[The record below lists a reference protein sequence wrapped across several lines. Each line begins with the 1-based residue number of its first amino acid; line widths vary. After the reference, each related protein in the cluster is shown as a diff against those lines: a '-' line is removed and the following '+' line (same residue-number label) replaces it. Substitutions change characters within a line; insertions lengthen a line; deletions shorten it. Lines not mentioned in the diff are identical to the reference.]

1 MSGPRSPGRVAE
13 SRGPWLQQGETM
25 RAFEGQRSDNQ
36 PVNRSRGEKEKLLRE
51 LRETLAG
58 MKSHTSASLR
68 QSVQKRIADLT
79 AELRTAPQGG
89 R

>member
-1 MSGPRSPGRVAE
+1 
-13 SRGPWLQQGETM
+13 M

-36 PVNRSRGEKEKLLRE
+36 PVKRSHEEKQKLLRE

-58 MKSHTSASLR
+58 MKPHSAPSLR
-68 QSVQKRIADLT
+68 QSLQKRIAELETELGVT
-79 AELRTAPQGG
+79 AR

>member
-1 MSGPRSPGRVAE
+1 
-13 SRGPWLQQGETM
+13 M

-36 PVNRSRGEKEKLLRE
+36 PVKRSRAEKEKLLRE

-58 MKSHTSASLR
+58 MKSHSAASLR
-68 QSVQKRIADLT
+68 QSLQKRISELE
-79 AELRTAPQGG
+79 AELGASAR

>member
-1 MSGPRSPGRVAE
+1 
-13 SRGPWLQQGETM
+13 M

-36 PVNRSRGEKEKLLRE
+36 PVKRSQAEKEKLLRE

-68 QSVQKRIADLT
+68 QSVQKRITDLE
-79 AELRTAPQGG
+79 AELRPPAPGG

>member
-1 MSGPRSPGRVAE
+1 
-13 SRGPWLQQGETM
+13 M

-36 PVNRSRGEKEKLLRE
+36 PVKRSRAEKEKLLRE
-51 LRETLAG
+51 LRDTLAS

-68 QSVQKRIADLT
+68 QSVQTRITDLE
-79 AELRTAPQGG
+79 AELLVKASGG